1 VQKIREI
8 VVYLRPFQKNLSRL
22 NKTDKDMAGIKTYF
36 EESYNEL
43 VNKVTWPTWSEL
55 QESTVLVFIGIAILT
70 VLIFLMDFIFGVVG
84 SDDSMWKGLVGFA
97 YQILA

>member
-1 VQKIREI
+1 VQKFKEI
-8 VVYLRPFQKNLSRL
+8 VVYLRPFLKNQIDI
-22 NKTDKDMAGIKTYF
+22 NKQKDMAGIKTYF

-43 VNKVTWPTWSEL
+43 VNKVTWPTWAEL

-84 SDDSMWKGLVGFA
+84 SDDSIWKGIVGFA
-97 YQILA
+97 YTLLS